1 MASKSK
7 IEWTESTWNPVS
19 GCTKIS
25 RGCDNCYAERM
36 AIRLKAMGTRGY
48 ENGFEVTMHSHALEK
63 PLKMKKPQVIFVNSM
78 SDIFHE
84 KIPDEFI
91 FQIFEV
97 MNKAHWHTFQVLTK
111 RPKRLAKLAAKL
123 NWTENIWMGVTVEA
137 NEYVDRVDYLRY
149 CPAKI
154 KFLSLEPLIDSV
166 DKLDY
171 SGIDWVIAGGESGY
185 GARVMQKEWV
195 LEIRDRCE
203 NENID
208 FFFKQWG
215 GVNKKKAGRL
225 LDGKYYDAMPELF
238 SNVLIAQNRVLLWRM
253 VRRWEIPPYALQK
266 NYKSA
271 QGGFIHRQEENIN
284 LKHRCLG
291 DTNAI

>member
-1 MASKSK
+1 MGKSK

-36 AIRLKAMGTRGY
+36 AMRLKAMGTRGY
-48 ENGFEVTMHSHALEK
+48 ENGFDVTMHPHTLEK

-84 KIPDEFI
+84 KIPDAFI

-111 RPKRLAKLAAKL
+111 RPKRLAKLADNL
-123 NWTENIWMGVTVEA
+123 NWTDNIWMGVTVEA
-137 NEYVDRVDYLRY
+137 NEYVDRVDYLRD

-171 SGIDWVIAGGESGY
+171 TGINWVIAGGESGY

-195 LEIRDRCE
+195 LEIRDRCK
-203 NENID
+203 NEHID

-225 LDGKYYDAMPELF
+225 LDGEIYDEMPEL
-238 SNVLIAQNRVLLWRM
+238 SPDVLIA
-253 VRRWEIPPYALQK
+253 
-266 NYKSA
+266 
-271 QGGFIHRQEENIN
+271 
-284 LKHRCLG
+284 
-291 DTNAI
+291 

>member
-1 MASKSK
+1 MSKSK

-36 AIRLKAMGTRGY
+36 AMRLKAMGTRGY
-48 ENGFEVTMHSHALEK
+48 ENGFEVTLHSHALDK

-91 FQIFEV
+91 FEIFEV

-111 RPKRLAKLAAKL
+111 RPKRLSKLANRL
-123 NWTENIWMGVTVEA
+123 NWTDNIWMGVTIEA
-137 NEYVDRVDYLRY
+137 NEYVDRVDYLKD

-171 SGIDWVIAGGESGY
+171 TGIDWVIVGGESGY
-185 GARVMQKEWV
+185 GARVIKKEWV
-195 LEIRDRCE
+195 LEIRDRCK

-215 GVNKKKAGRL
+215 GVNKKKSGRL
-225 LDGKYYDAMPELF
+225 LDGEIYDDMPELF
-238 SNVLIAQNRVLLWRM
+238 SNILIA
-253 VRRWEIPPYALQK
+253 
-266 NYKSA
+266 
-271 QGGFIHRQEENIN
+271 
-284 LKHRCLG
+284 
-291 DTNAI
+291 